1 MSCHLSAFLTDWTIF
16 ETNRASKAAR
26 SITEDIGREIV
37 ARKVEE
43 IKSELS
49 KEGKEVSSIKK
60 DDPALAGKDLLHVLV
75 KSSLSTDLP
84 SNQRLSPEELIG
96 QISTFLFAGSDT
108 TSMLLSFTLHHL
120 SINPLVQSTLI
131 TEIDNFHSALAQG
144 GEGEITWENVNNLV
158 FLRAV
163 VLETLRFCPALPT
176 LARVTRERMVVPL
189 SSPLPGSSEFS
200 FVIEKGAQVAISLYG
215 GIFLAVT

>member
-1 MSCHLSAFLTDWTIF
+1 M
-16 ETNRASKAAR
+16 
-26 SITEDIGREIV
+26 

-49 KEGKEVSSIKK
+49 KEGKEVFSIKK
-60 DDPALAGKDLLHVLV
+60 HDPALAGKDLLHVLV

-96 QISTFLFAGSDT
+96 QITTFLFAGSDT
-108 TSMLLSFTLHHL
+108 TSMLLSFTLHYL

-131 TEIDNFHSALAQG
+131 TEIDNFHSDLAQG
-144 GEGEITWENVNNLV
+144 GEEKEITWENVNNLV
-158 FLRAV
+158 YLRAV
-163 VLETLRFCPALPT
+163 VLETLRLCPALPT
-176 LARVTRERMVVPL
+176 LARVTREKLVVPL

-200 FVIEKGAQVAISLYG
+200 FVIEKGAQVAISLYAANRDPNIWEKAEEFYPERWLEG
-215 GIFLAVT
+215 GLSNAYSKSDIPKR